1 MFDLIEK
8 FINDHQVF
16 CGGCLAFIT
25 SMIRVWRKSN
35 SLVDKVLDSFLC
47 SIMTVGIFYGIQAV
61 HAIPE
66 NVAIA
71 IGSAVG
77 YLGTEKIKEI
87 ILAHFQKGVSNE
99 NQWKRSKTH

>member
-1 MFDLIEK
+1 
-8 FINDHQVF
+8 
-16 CGGCLAFIT
+16 
-25 SMIRVWRKSN
+25 MIRVWRKSN

-61 HAIPE
+61 HAINPE

-77 YLGTEKIKEI
+77 YLGTEKSKRLYWLISK
-87 ILAHFQKGVSNE
+87 KGVNNE
-99 NQWKRSKTH
+99 N

>member
-16 CGGCLAFIT
+16 CGSYLAFVT
-25 SMIRVWRKSN
+25 SMIRAWRKSN
-35 SLVDKVLDSFLC
+35 SLVDKILDSFLC

-61 HAIPE
+61 YSVPE

-87 ILAHFQKGVSNE
+87 ILAHFQKGVNHE
-99 NQWKRSKTH
+99 NQ

>member
-16 CGGCLAFIT
+16 CGGVLAFIT

-61 HAIPE
+61 HSSIPE

-87 ILAHFQKGVSNE
+87 ILTHFQKGVNSE
-99 NQWKRSKTH
+99 NQ

>member
-8 FINDHQVF
+8 FINEHQVF

-25 SMIRVWRKSN
+25 SMIRVWRKAN

-47 SIMTVGIFYGIQAV
+47 SIMTVGVFYGIQAV

-87 ILAHFQKGVSNE
+87 ILAHFKKVNNE
-99 NQWKRSKTH
+99 NQ

>member
-8 FINDHQVF
+8 FINEHQIF
-16 CGGCLAFIT
+16 SGGCLAFIT

-61 HAIPE
+61 HSIPE

-87 ILAHFQKGVSNE
+87 ILAHFQQRGINNE
-99 NQWKRSKTH
+99 NQ

>member
-1 MFDLIEK
+1 MGL
-8 FINDHQVF
+8 HR
-16 CGGCLAFIT
+16 G
-25 SMIRVWRKSN
+25 S
-35 SLVDKVLDSFLC
+35 DKVVDGTGALPGHSDG
-47 SIMTVGIFYGIQAV
+47 MVQAV

-87 ILAHFQKGVSNE
+87 ILAHFQKGANNE
-99 NQWKRSKTH
+99 NQ

>member
-8 FINDHQVF
+8 FINDHQIF
-16 CGGCLAFIT
+16 SGGCLAFHQIFSGGCLAFIT

-77 YLGTEKIKEI
+77 YLGTE
-87 ILAHFQKGVSNE
+87 
-99 NQWKRSKTH
+99 NQ

>member
-8 FINDHQVF
+8 FINDHQVL
-16 CGGCLAFIT
+16 CGSYLAFVT
-25 SMIRVWRKSN
+25 SMIRAWRKSN
-35 SLVDKVLDSFLC
+35 SLVDKILDSFLC

-61 HAIPE
+61 HSVPE
-66 NVAIA
+66 NIAIA

-87 ILAHFQKGVSNE
+87 ILAYFQKGVKNE
-99 NQWKRSKTH
+99 NQ